1 MVGFATIIFG
11 AHFERCVQKPNFGV
25 RGFKHG
31 LLDMGVTEVLSL
43 CAKKYRS
50 QRHIFRAEEAILA
63 SIGSQQM
70 HNMALHRDFQNQGR
84 PYFWSVSFVILWH

>member
-1 MVGFATIIFG
+1 MAGPDVLQCVLRPESVEAHYERVHIWAARHGRYRSIIFM
-11 AHFERCVQKPNFGV
+11 CKKNT
-25 RGFKHG
+25 
-31 LLDMGVTEVLSL
+31 DLSDTL
-43 CAKKYRS
+43 
-50 QRHIFRAEEAILA
+50 RAEEAILA

>member
-25 RGFKHG
+25 RSFKHG

-43 CAKKYRS
+43 CAKKNTDLS
-50 QRHIFRAEEAILA
+50 DTLRAEEAILA